1 MTVSGAQGERR
12 LTAGWEGRT
21 ADSGQVD
28 LRVQVKSLGFGL
40 QAMGNHCRILQV
52 CESVLEG
59 GSQPIRLSLLTR
71 SWLAAKA
78 GSRPWCLGRQ
88 CHKPALKFARALC
101 AEERP
106 WGGVGVGSGALPH
119 YTIGNVAQLCSIGVC
134 IRLGRSYD
142 DIMLLN
148 LPTRP

>member
-106 WGGVGVGSGALPH
+106 WGGGGGGEWGPPTLHNRKCSSAVLHRCLHPAG
-119 YTIGNVAQLCSIGVC
+119 AQL
-134 IRLGRSYD
+134 
-142 DIMLLN
+142 
-148 LPTRP
+148 